1 MLVTDVGRYRDVGN
15 IDILALAKFIEKSE
29 HKICKLKIT
38 VGLNSGKDKSK
49 VLKMSC
55 CDLFNNISYHLNKA
69 EDCSCRNCSK
79 LSGYLMDFDDS
90 TKEESMV
97 TTMLIEL
104 QMLNELQN
112 LFELQ
117 MAYLF

>member
-15 IDILALAKFIEKSE
+15 IDILALAKFLEKSE
-29 HKICKLKIT
+29 HEICKLKIT
-38 VGLNSGKDKSK
+38 MGLNSGKDKSK

-55 CDLFNNISYHLNKA
+55 CYLFNNISYHLNKT

-79 LSGYLMDFDDS
+79 LSGYLMAFDDS

-117 MAYLF
+117 MAYIF

>member
-1 MLVTDVGRYRDVGN
+1 M
-15 IDILALAKFIEKSE
+15 A
-29 HKICKLKIT
+29 
-38 VGLNSGKDKSK
+38 
-49 VLKMSC
+49 
-55 CDLFNNISYHLNKA
+55 
-69 EDCSCRNCSK
+69 
-79 LSGYLMDFDDS
+79 FDDS

-117 MAYLF
+117 MAYIF